1 MKNGKTHTLSL
12 SKIDRY
18 VYGRCR
24 DVEKIGK
31 YLQRSTTTL
40 SDARL
45 AFDTLLE
52 MHDDDLDC
60 SVKEK

>member
-1 MKNGKTHTLSL
+1 MERHTHTLSL

-18 VYGRCR
+18 LYGRCR

-31 YLQRSTTTL
+31 YLQRSTTIL